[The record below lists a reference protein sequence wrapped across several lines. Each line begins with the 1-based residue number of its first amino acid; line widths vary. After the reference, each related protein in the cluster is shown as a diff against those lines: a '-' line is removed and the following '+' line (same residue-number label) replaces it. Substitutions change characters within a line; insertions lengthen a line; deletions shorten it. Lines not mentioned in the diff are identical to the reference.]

1 MDSHGQ
7 PRLPGRARASTVW
20 ERTRRSAGD
29 GDRLVHSGRVA
40 LQSLRLRRPK
50 TPSFL
55 TPQVPVGHQQLGL
68 LLLFASIGQL
78 SGWWRS
84 NPVLTGISS
93 GSGTLHGSERLVV
106 LLIFWAT

>member
-1 MDSHGQ
+1 MANLAFRAV
-7 PRLPGRARASTVW
+7 PVPLPYGKGRGGLQGTEIVWSTVAEW
-20 ERTRRSAGD
+20 PSRACVFGD
-29 GDRLVHSGRVA
+29 PRHPAS
-40 LQSLRLRRPK
+40 SP
-50 TPSFL
+50 
-55 TPQVPVGHQQLGL
+55 PQVPVGHQQLGL